1 MATNSSHY
9 AVALA
14 SGKGWVLLSFM
25 LLLSLKYHHL
35 SMYRVTIMNYYYAI
49 VLVATCISHITI
61 VRLVTILNSTGG
73 NNPFSSLTLLVNE
86 DSALKDWYKTTVQ
99 LPIPALLNN
108 FQVNKVSL
116 VPTNIES
123 DPFQLLY
130 STQSHLVLQV

>member
-1 MATNSSHY
+1 MRKFSPTKY
-9 AVALA
+9 TTYTVANLA
-14 SGKGWVLLSFM
+14 FPTLI
-25 LLLSLKYHHL
+25 H
-35 SMYRVTIMNYYYAI
+35 
-49 VLVATCISHITI
+49 
-61 VRLVTILNSTGG
+61 RLVTIFNLTGG
-73 NNPFSSLTLLVNE
+73 NNPFSSLTLLFNE

-116 VPTNIES
+116 VPTNIET

>member
-1 MATNSSHY
+1 
-9 AVALA
+9 
-14 SGKGWVLLSFM
+14 
-25 LLLSLKYHHL
+25 
-35 SMYRVTIMNYYYAI
+35 MNYYYAI
-49 VLVATCISHITI
+49 ILVATCISHITI

-73 NNPFSSLTLLVNE
+73 NNPFSSLILLVNE

-116 VPTNIES
+116 VPTIIES

>member
-1 MATNSSHY
+1 
-9 AVALA
+9 
-14 SGKGWVLLSFM
+14 
-25 LLLSLKYHHL
+25 
-35 SMYRVTIMNYYYAI
+35 MNYYYAI
-49 VLVATCISHITI
+49 ILVATCISRITI

-73 NNPFSSLTLLVNE
+73 NNPFSSLILLVNE